1 MNRTPVSSSHLVS
14 IGYEPISQ
22 TLEVEFR
29 GGTVYQYFGVPADV
43 HRWLVAASARGE
55 SVGKY
60 FDLHV
65 KKADYRYTP
74 I

>member
-1 MNRTPVSSSHLVS
+1 MNRTPVSSSHLAS
-14 IGYEPISQ
+14 IGYEPASQ

-29 GGTVYQYFGVPADV
+29 GGAIYQYFAVPADV
-43 HRWLVAASARGE
+43 YDGLVAASDAGG

-65 KKADYRYTP
+65 KKAGYRYTP